1 MISMITTYRKLCE
14 QILDTYKALLC
25 DPFLRLD
32 DPNFKTLS
40 ESKRIL
46 EEVKESNKLSA
57 ELFSPEEIF
66 TFLRTLLDSYGIASA
81 SGSENLTI
89 FDMALIGRR
98 RYRKE
103 NMKEDHV
110 RNFYFSKLFQ
120 GWWNSEHKL
129 DRIIDLALDS
139 RLKEQPG
146 RLCDYAIPPKDSDIE
161 LVECKRIHPHPLTN
175 SSFEDL
181 ADKIVDKAN
190 NEAGVQFSE
199 TEKKLSQEGKRIFC
213 KNFLLDISYYSN
225 LEAKKVYNGFEV
237 SGFAKE
243 EIDQIKSLVLSRNVN
258 KGLLDR
264 IMLCWSQVVY
274 KGELPIAIQQQVVP
288 MLLNDQ
294 AKDIIN
300 YQGWTVEAYP
310 RREDLCSI
318 VETRVSTCARGLPWI
333 KAGYHSETDSLLKW
347 GREERLSEL

>member
-1 MISMITTYRKLCE
+1 MIITYRELCG
-14 QILDTYKALLC
+14 QILDIYKALLC
-25 DPFLRLD
+25 DPALRLD
-32 DPNFKTLS
+32 DSNFKTLS

-57 ELFSPEEIF
+57 ELFSSEEIF

-81 SGSENLTI
+81 SGSEDLTI
-89 FDMALIGRR
+89 FDMTLIGRKS
-98 RYRKE
+98 YRID
-103 NMKEDHV
+103 NLKEDHV
-110 RNFYFSKLFQ
+110 RDFHFSKLFQ
-120 GWWNSEHKL
+120 GWWHSKHKG
-129 DRIIDLALDS
+129 DRIKDLALDS
-139 RLKEQPG
+139 RLKEPRS
-146 RLCDYAIPPKDSDIE
+146 RLCDYAIPPEDSDIE
-161 LVECKRIHPHPLTN
+161 LVECKRIHPHPLKS

-181 ADKIVDKAN
+181 ADKIVDKTN

-199 TEKKLSQEGKRIFC
+199 TEKKLSQQGKRIFC

-225 LEAKKVYNGFEV
+225 PEAKKVDNGFEV

-243 EIDQIKSLVLSRNVN
+243 EIDHIKDLVLSRSVN
-258 KGLLDR
+258 KGLVDR

-288 MLLNDQ
+288 MLLNEQ
-294 AKDIIN
+294 AKDIVN

-310 RREDLCSI
+310 RKEDLRSI
-318 VETRVSTCARGLPWI
+318 VETRVSTCSRGLPWI

-347 GREERLSEL
+347 GYEERLSEL

>member
-25 DPFLRLD
+25 DPSLRLD
-32 DPNFKTLS
+32 DSNFKTLS

-46 EEVKESNKLSA
+46 EEVKENNKLSA
-57 ELFSPEEIF
+57 ELFSSEEIF

-81 SGSENLTI
+81 SGSENLTV
-89 FDMALIGRR
+89 FDMALIGSK
-98 RYRKE
+98 RYRIG
-103 NMKEDHV
+103 NLKEDHV
-110 RNFYFSKLFQ
+110 RNFHFSKLFQ

-129 DRIIDLALDS
+129 DRIRDLALDS
-139 RLKEQPG
+139 RLKEQG

-161 LVECKRIHPHPLTN
+161 LVECKRIHPHPLKN
-175 SSFEDL
+175 RSFEDL

-213 KNFLLDISYYSN
+213 KNFLLDISYYSS
-225 LEAKKVYNGFEV
+225 LEAKKVDNGFEV

-243 EIDQIKSLVLSRNVN
+243 EIDQIKSLVLSRSVN
-258 KGLLDR
+258 KGLVDR

-288 MLLNDQ
+288 MLLNEQ
-294 AKDIIN
+294 AKDIVN

-310 RREDLCSI
+310 GPEDLRSI
-318 VETRVSTCARGLPWI
+318 VETRVSTCARGLPRI
-333 KAGYHSETDSLLKW
+333 KAGYHSETDSLLKY